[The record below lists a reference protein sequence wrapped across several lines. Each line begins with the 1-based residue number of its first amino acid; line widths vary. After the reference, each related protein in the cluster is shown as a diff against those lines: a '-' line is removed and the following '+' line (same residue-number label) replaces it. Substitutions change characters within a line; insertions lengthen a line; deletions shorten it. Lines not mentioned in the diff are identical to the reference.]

1 MTGEPGTSSGHP
13 FAAGSENPS
22 APPTSPLLNTKP
34 AHVTKDLAV
43 AQAAVAFAG
52 LCTAATRWF
61 TLMTTARIVK
71 EETTCPIC
79 GKIHHPNQPGG
90 EQDGRR

>member
-1 MTGEPGTSSGHP
+1 MTGAEHP
-13 FAAGSENPS
+13 FAAGSENPP
-22 APPTSPLLNTKP
+22 APPPSPALGPALKP

-52 LCTAATRWF
+52 LCTAATKW
-61 TLMTTARIVK
+61 LDVMTRARMS
-71 EETTCPIC
+71 
-79 GKIHHPNQPGG
+79 PNDPGG